1 MFDKALEGLFIDRME
16 QNEEL
21 FAKFM
26 NDANFQKIVTEH
38 LRRQVYDQIREEAE

>member
-1 MFDKALEGLFIDRME
+1 ME

-26 NDANFQKIVTEH
+26 NDKDFQKLVTEH
-38 LRRQVYDQIREEAE
+38 LLREVYADIRQDESVEPAA